1 MSLELSGTTGLKGVA
16 GSVAAPSIVGDD
28 TNTGIS
34 FPAADTIKFS
44 TGGVERMQI
53 TNSGVSG
60 TGIGGGK
67 ILQVVSETKTD
78 TASTNST
85 SFVTTGLEKAITIT
99 SGSKVLVLIDLF
111 VGVITGYSVAFQLYN
126 GSSQVTAFQGD
137 TRSSAIRG
145 FAGDFIT
152 PYRYGQ
158 VSVANHFLD
167 TPSGTSQNYKVYWRN
182 GYTNTGADVYLNR
195 PEQNQ
200 GHEQCVAACS
210 TLTLM
215 EIAV

>member
-1 MSLELSGTTGLKGVA
+1 MTSKLIVNSIRHTGASADAITMDASGNVTFPANATCSGTATG
-16 GSVAAPSIVGDD
+16 
-28 TNTGIS
+28 
-34 FPAADTIKFS
+34 F
-44 TGGVERMQI
+44 
-53 TNSGVSG
+53 
-60 TGIGGGK
+60 GGGK
-67 ILQVVSETKTD
+67 ILQVVSATKTD

-99 SGSKVLVLIDLF
+99 SGSKVLVLINLF
-111 VGVITGYSVAFQLYN
+111 VGAIGGYSVAFQLYN

-137 TRSSAIRG
+137 TRGSAIRG
-145 FAGDFIT
+145 FAGDFIN

-195 PEQNQ
+195 PETNPN
-200 GHEQCVAACS
+200 HEQAVAACS
-210 TLTLM
+210 SLTLV
-215 EIAV
+215 EIGA

>member
-1 MSLELSGTTGLKGVA
+1 MALNNTGTTGISGVD
-16 GSVAAPSIVGDD
+16 GTVSAPAVTGTDS
-28 TNTGIS
+28 NTGIT

-44 TGGVERMQI
+44 TGGVERMAI

-60 TGIGGGK
+60 TIIGGGK

-111 VGVITGYSVAFQLYN
+111 VGVIAGYSVAFQLYN

-137 TRSSAIRG
+137 ARGSAIRG
-145 FAGDFIT
+145 FGGDFIT
-152 PYRYGQ
+152 PQRYGQ
-158 VSVANHFLD
+158 VSLSNHFLD

-182 GYTNTGADVYLNR
+182 GYSNTGADVYLNR
-195 PEQNQ
+195 PEQNPN
-200 GHEQCVAACS
+200 HEQAVAACS
-210 TLTLM
+210 SLTLM
-215 EIAV
+215 EIAA

>member
-1 MSLELSGTTGLKGVA
+1 MSRIRA
-16 GSVAAPSIVGDD
+16 
-28 TNTGIS
+28 NT
-34 FPAADTIKFS
+34 
-44 TGGVERMQI
+44 I
-53 TNSGVSG
+53 TNKAATGAPTFSNGAVVTGVCTATSFVGSGAGLTGVSA
-60 TGIGGGK
+60 GK
-67 ILQVVSETKTD
+67 ILQVVSATKTD

-99 SGSKVLVLIDLF
+99 SGSKVLILIDLY
-111 VGVITGYSVAFQLYN
+111 VGVIGGYSVAFQLYN

-137 TRSSAIRG
+137 TRGSAIRG

-158 VSVANHFLD
+158 VSIANHFLD

-182 GYTNTGADVYLNR
+182 GYSNTGADVYLNR
-195 PEQNQ
+195 PEQNPNHAQ
-200 GHEQCVAACS
+200 AVAACS
-210 TLTLM
+210 SLTLM